1 MIMKLNAVIKNNQV
15 KTTIPVPDGVYEL
28 SLKQRGD
35 SKTYEQVKKL
45 WATIDDISRNE
56 YGDVSQSNNIYLQI
70 LEMAGVR
77 TDKIIIP
84 KDAIK
89 DLKKKV
95 KAISVIS
102 EETIGGISSVVVNVC
117 LTGISDM
124 SKKEVASVIEAAIK
138 WATELGIDTELG
150 EIYDG

>member
-15 KTTIPVPDGVYEL
+15 KTTIPVPDGIYEL

-45 WATIDDISRNE
+45 WATIDDISRDQ

-77 TDKIIIP
+77 TDKLIIP

-95 KAISVIS
+95 KAISVVS
-102 EETIGGISSVVVNVC
+102 EETIEGIPSAIVNVC

-124 SKKEVASVIEAAIK
+124 SKKEVASVIEVAIK

-150 EIYDG
+150 EMYGS

>member
-1 MIMKLNAVIKNNQV
+1 MTMKLNAVIKNNQV

-56 YGDVSQSNNIYLQI
+56 YGDVSQSNNIYFQI

-102 EETIGGISSVVVNVC
+102 EETIGGISSAVVNVC

-124 SKKEVASVIEAAIK
+124 NKKEVASVIEVAIK

-150 EIYDG
+150 EIYDS